1 MNDEAAMPL
10 SDDDLILYFYGE
22 SENAAEI
29 AARLAASAEDR
40 ARYAVLERT
49 LRAADEWR
57 APDPLSGYGNR
68 VWRRLEARIAPPAR
82 SSGWRSTPRLA
93 WAAAAIAAVGL
104 AFYLGR
110 AVPERPV
117 TPPAATAFSEDS
129 RERILQAAL
138 AHHLE
143 RAERLL
149 AEIDNGGATL
159 SADLGRERSSAANWV
174 EENRIYRQAAAESGL
189 TAARPLLDELEPLM
203 LELAHAP
210 ASAAEV
216 SPLRERLAKSDLLFK
231 VRILSDRL
239 QRETQSSPAPRR
251 RGDVL

>member
-1 MNDEAAMPL
+1 MKGEAGMRL
-10 SDDDLILYFYGE
+10 SDEDLILYFYGE
-22 SENAAEI
+22 SEKAGEI
-29 AARLAASAEDR
+29 AARLAASAEDGE
-40 ARYAVLERT
+40 RYAALERT
-49 LRAADEWR
+49 LRIADEWA
-57 APDPLSGYGNR
+57 APEPLSGYGSR
-68 VWRRLEARIAPPAR
+68 VWRRLEDRIAPPSR
-82 SSGWRSTPRLA
+82 SASWWSTPRLA
-93 WAAAAIAAVGL
+93 WAAAAMAAVGL

-110 AVPERPV
+110 AVPERPLS
-117 TPPAATAFSEDS
+117 PPAATAFSEAS

-159 SADLGRERSSAANWV
+159 SSDLERERASAGDWV

-189 TAARPLLDELEPLM
+189 TSARPLLDELEPLM

-210 ASAAEV
+210 ASAADV

-239 QRETQSSPAPRR
+239 QRETQSSPALRR